1 MAMPNRA
8 DIQRGTRGI
17 RRNLFSLCVLCVSVF
32 FAGSAGAQGARA
44 TLSGTVVD
52 TSGAP
57 QGNVTLVVT
66 NAAGI
71 DRRFVSE
78 PNGRF
83 TFGGLQPGTYRIR
96 VDDER
101 FAPWSND
108 ALVLAAGE
116 QRSLQITVQ
125 PRVAENT
132 TRGMIA
138 GTVIGPDGRPR
149 GDIAVI
155 LTNAAGI
162 DRRVASEPTGAYA
175 FGGLQPG
182 TYRIRVENVTGALP
196 FANDSVVVAAGE
208 RRLVDLRLQPV
219 PPPPPP
225 PVVTAPRVP
234 LPPAPAAAPAGAS
247 QTGLPLAPALQ
258 TSAISLTDAVS
269 STVERNATL
278 ATDAATVTSLT
289 GNQQLN
295 LGLFDSVFR
304 FSPSVGFTQE
314 QAAPGL
320 VAAQK
325 STRDSIAGIVRNFTA
340 LTGLLQSSIR
350 TNQIVPP
357 RCPQGLVITFGG
369 FNFSNPVLSKPINV
383 DRLDPT
389 EQSLLGTNTFLNG
402 TPLGDVLSGVTLGNI
417 CTNPSVPGLT
427 ADNYFQAIR
436 DIVNSHA
443 IDQSGAQGLNGLL
456 IGTAQIKPE
465 NMLLQL
471 NIADSV
477 AAKARLALERLG
489 PLPVDEM
496 TRTTGVDVSWTKLF
510 RNGIGLTGDYNMQSQ
525 DQNFRDKPYDPAFGG
540 LGQPPQFA
548 SIASFTLDVPLGRG
562 FGRTAVEAPLN
573 SSQDLLEAGRNTLRH
588 DATEQTFRTT
598 LAYLN
603 VIGAQETITALEESR
618 ARQQR
623 IVQLTEQGVQIGDLP
638 RVEIDSARA
647 RASRVDSALSAAR
660 AQLVTARVS
669 LAETMGVDAPNLD
682 AAPMATERFA
692 TAIQTLPSTDALIAR
707 AIAERRDVR
716 VRQNQISAAETLA
729 AGAQANLKRVYNVSV
744 QGGLYNIYSSPV
756 FRFLPDEQ
764 SPNILAPSP
773 EVAPAITYY
782 SPTGYYR
789 ALTNRYTPAITVN
802 FHMQLPFGNWAAKG
816 RLRESQSSLTSAR
829 IDAVDLNRSIRDNV
843 VDVTGQLRLAADAV
857 ARWEEAV
864 RNDETTMQAAIQLYQ
879 IHEITLIDTLST
891 EETATQ
897 DRLQLVSQ
905 RQVYLSTLAR
915 LKFET
920 GELLT
925 FDTEGPSIQGY
936 KFDPSAFVA
945 R

>member
-1 MAMPNRA
+1 MLNRVL
-8 DIQRGTRGI
+8 GV
-17 RRNLFSLCVLCVSVF
+17 LFACVL
-32 FAGSAGAQGARA
+32 SAGPLAAQGARA
-44 TLSGTVVD
+44 TLNGTVVD
-52 TSGAP
+52 ASGAP

-66 NAAGI
+66 SAAGI

-83 TFGGLQPGTYRIR
+83 TFGGLQPGTYRLR

-108 ALVLAAGE
+108 AVVLAAGD
-116 QRSLQITVQ
+116 QQTLTITLQ

-138 GTVIGPDGRPR
+138 GTLIGPDGRPR
-149 GDIAVI
+149 GDVAVI
-155 LTNAAGI
+155 LTNPAGI
-162 DRRVASEPTGAYA
+162 DRRVASEPTGAYS
-175 FGGLQPG
+175 FGGLQAG
-182 TYRIRVENVTGALP
+182 TYRIRVEDQAGALP
-196 FANDSVVVAAGE
+196 FAVDGVVLAAGE

-219 PPPPPP
+219 PPPV
-225 PVVTAPRVP
+225 PVR
-234 LPPAPAAAPAGAS
+234 PPAPPLGGPPAAGAPGFAP
-247 QTGLPLAPALQ
+247 QTGVPLAPSLASS
-258 TSAISLTDAVS
+258 TISLTDAVS

-278 ATDAATVTSLT
+278 AVDAATVTSLT
-289 GNQQLN
+289 GNHQMN
-295 LGLFDSVFR
+295 LGVFDSVFK

-325 STRDSIAGIVRNFTA
+325 ATRDTVAGIVKNFTA

-357 RCPQGLVITFGG
+357 RCPAGLVITFGG
-369 FNFSNPVLSKPINV
+369 FNFSNPVLAQPINV

-417 CTNPSVPGLT
+417 CTNPAVPGLT

-443 IDQSGAQGLNGLL
+443 VDQSGAQGLNGLL

-471 NIADSV
+471 NIANSV
-477 AAKARLALERLG
+477 ATKAQLALERLG
-489 PLPVDEM
+489 PLPVDEL
-496 TRTTGVDVSWTKLF
+496 TRTTGLDISFTKLF
-510 RNGIGLTGDYNMQSQ
+510 RNGVGLTGDYNMQSQ

-548 SIASFTLDVPLGRG
+548 SIASFTLDLPLGRG
-562 FGRTAVEAPLN
+562 FGRTAVEAPLK
-573 SSQDLLEAGRNTLRH
+573 SAQDLLEAGRNTLRH
-588 DATEQTFRTT
+588 DSTEQAFRTT

-603 VIGAQETITALEESR
+603 VIGAQETITALQESQ

-623 IVQLTEQGVQIGDLP
+623 LITLTEQGVQVGDLP
-638 RVEIDSARA
+638 RVEIDRARA
-647 RASRVDSALSAAR
+647 RASRVDSALSSAR
-660 AQLVTARVS
+660 TQLVAARVS
-669 LAETMGVDAPNLD
+669 LAETMGIDVASLD
-682 AAPMATERFA
+682 AAPTATEKFS
-692 TAIQTLPSTDALIAR
+692 TAMPTLPAADALIAR
-707 AIAERRDVR
+707 ALTERRDVR

-729 AGAQANLKRVYNVSV
+729 AGAQANMKRVYNLSI
-744 QGGLYNIYSSPV
+744 QGGLYNIYSSDV

-764 SPNILAPSP
+764 SQNILAPSP
-773 EVAPAITYY
+773 QVAPAITYY
-782 SPTGYYR
+782 SPTGFYR

-802 FHMQLPFGNWAAKG
+802 FQMQLPFGNWAARG

-843 VDVTGQLRLAADAV
+843 VDVSGQLQRAADAV

-864 RNDETTMQAAIQLYQ
+864 RNDETTLQAALQLYQ

-936 KFDPSAFVA
+936 KFDPSVFVA